1 MDRFVG
7 SREVRQQP
15 GAETREGGTDESR
28 TAVSRIQ
35 LSRSQRVM
43 SLKVDSFLKP
53 FRGTSSEDFDVFW
66 QKFSVLAKIQK
77 WSDDAAMLL
86 HLPLFLEG
94 DAFLVFSKMADD
106 DRKTMKEV
114 EAKFREAFS
123 CTPAAAYRQFVGRR
137 LKPDESVDAYVADL
151 QRLLALS
158 GHQQSSGDD
167 PVVVEQ
173 FIAGLPT
180 DFARQLRLS
189 MAGKKLAISNC
200 MEYVCVL
207 RATSQD
213 VRASVG
219 IGETVV
225 AGVNEPST
233 KEIFCFHCHEV
244 GHMRKNCPKRKRGG
258 FVCFFCEQP
267 GHVRSDCPERGA
279 WLSRKG
285 RTAAVEEKGASG
297 SGTSDP
303 CLLTTAQ
310 VKQRTALYVDVHK
323 TGMESEDWNRL
334 MAVIDTGSTH
344 TLVSSAHVER
354 ADIIRSKESGDGLV
368 ALDGQPLAVIG
379 CVNIRLRRLDGA
391 ARLPEIS
398 VCAFVVQDLHVV
410 NADVL
415 IGADVVAGSNG
426 LHLEY
431 KENKICRIQFGPET
445 PVVGSAADS
454 YPIADALTPV
464 PSKWLPRV
472 KETEPSIAAG
482 AVPVRPVTGTL
493 TLERIK
499 IAQKADR

>member
-1 MDRFVG
+1 
-7 SREVRQQP
+7 
-15 GAETREGGTDESR
+15 
-28 TAVSRIQ
+28 
-35 LSRSQRVM
+35 M

-53 FRGTSSEDFDVFW
+53 FRGTSSEDEDFDVFW

-123 CTPAAAYRQFVGRR
+123 CTPAAAYRFVGRR

-158 GHQQSSGDD
+158 GHQQSSDDD

-173 FIAGLPT
+173 LIAGLPT

-200 MEYVCVL
+200 MEYVRVL

-225 AGVNEPST
+225 AAVNEPST
-233 KEIFCFHCHEV
+233 KKILCFHCHEV

-258 FVCFFCEQP
+258 LACFFCEQP
-267 GHVRSDCPERGA
+267 GHVRSDCPERAA

-297 SGTSDP
+297 SGTNDP

-310 VKQRTALYVDVHK
+310 AKQRTALPRMYVDVYK

-334 MAVIDTGSTH
+334 VAVIDTGSTH

-354 ADIIRSKESGDGLV
+354 AEIISSKESGDGPR
-368 ALDGQPLAVIG
+368 GIG
-379 CVNIRLRRLDGA
+379 W
-391 ARLPEIS
+391 
-398 VCAFVVQDLHVV
+398 
-410 NADVL
+410 
-415 IGADVVAGSNG
+415 
-426 LHLEY
+426 
-431 KENKICRIQFGPET
+431 
-445 PVVGSAADS
+445 SASRSD
-454 YPIADALTPV
+454 
-464 PSKWLPRV
+464 WLYEHSTSP
-472 KETEPSIAAG
+472 P
-482 AVPVRPVTGTL
+482 
-493 TLERIK
+493 
-499 IAQKADR
+499 